1 MGNLKISK
9 AKKKNNSKGTSGIP
23 NWLLS
28 VIISLVLIAV
38 VAGCT
43 FYFISNA
50 GWPMRWTTAM
60 ELDGYKVDV
69 NMMSYYYNRTYSIYL
84 EQQKDNYQN
93 ILYASQ
99 YQYSDEVETYDDF
112 DDYLIKALNFVRTLP
127 HEKQKYK
134 LDDNDG
140 NKYETWKDFFIGET
154 EKGVKELLVYRA
166 EAVKL
171 GITLDKEDYD
181 AIDEEIEAW
190 LSKVRA
196 TSGSNAPE
204 DYIFSQ
210 TYGKSVRRQ
219 DVKKAM
225 ELSALYSKCSERI
238 NNDLKD
244 GITDS
249 DITKEYDENK
259 NNYNLVDYLSYSFDV
274 SYSDAIAEKYG
285 AGKKADDL
293 SDAEKAEVLALYK
306 TKIEE
311 ARAKAAELAAKT
323 ELKDFK
329 EFIINYDVTNGYD
342 DLADSKIATL
352 ESADKPSEENLK
364 TIKDKTISAVIAEVT
379 EGKTEVTDDVTETEV
394 PATDEAEATK
404 TYTVY
409 GISVTDKFASAIR
422 EVKSSLFTSATQGST
437 VNEEATYIAPTKN
450 EDGEEEKDALSEWLF
465 SADRKT
471 NEITTLEEGDGAN
484 GAEVA
489 VSTEKFSVEV
499 AYLTKPAYKDETP
512 CRDIAYMEY
521 ASEDAAK
528 KAIEAIKGIEDLDKD
543 KFLEVADDEENP
555 ALENRKFAGEYAKG
569 TSGQTTFDEW
579 LFNAEP
585 GSYTAEPIV
594 MPSGS
599 SYSVVYRVAFYEG
612 ESTLLT
618 WQYMVKADLYYE
630 RYTARMEEMTENFES
645 NILIF
650 DEATAKIEVSNLF

>member
-69 NMMSYYYNRTYSIYL
+69 NMMSYYYNETCNSYL
-84 EQQKDNYQN
+84 EQQNTNYENSYYESLYNKD
-93 ILYASQ
+93 APT
-99 YQYSDEVETYDDF
+99 YSDL
-112 DDYLIKALNFVRTLP
+112 DDYLIKKLNFDRKKP
-127 HEKQKYK
+127 HEAQKYK
-134 LDDNDG
+134 LDDEKG
-140 NKYETWKDFFIGET
+140 NTYETWKDFFIGET
-154 EKGVKELLVYRA
+154 KKGVKELLVYHS

-171 GITLDKEDYD
+171 GVTLDKEDYD
-181 AIDEEIEAW
+181 AIDEKIEAW
-190 LSKVRA
+190 LSEVRA

-204 DYIFSQ
+204 DFIFSQ

-225 ELSALYSKCSERI
+225 ELSVLASKCSEKI
-238 NNDLKD
+238 NNDVKD

-293 SDAEKAEVLALYK
+293 TDAEKAEVLALYK

-342 DLADSKIATL
+342 DLADSKIAIL
-352 ESADKPSEENLK
+352 ESTDKPSEENLK

-437 VNEEATYIAPTKN
+437 INEEATYIAPTKDA
-450 EDGEEEKDALSEWLF
+450 DGKEEKDALSEWLF
-465 SADRKT
+465 SADRKA
-471 NEITTLEEGDGAN
+471 NEITTVEEGDGAN
-484 GAEVA
+484 STEITA
-489 VSTEKFSVEV
+489 STEKFTAEV

-512 CRDIAYMEY
+512 CRDVAYMVY

-543 KFLEVADDEENP
+543 KFLEVANDKENP
-555 ALENRKFAGEYAKG
+555 AASNEYAEEYAKG
-569 TSGQTTFDEW
+569 TSYETAFDEW
-579 LFNAEP
+579 LFSAEA
-585 GSYTAEPIV
+585 GSYTAEPIA
-594 MPSGS
+594 MSDGS
-599 SYSVVYRVAFYEG
+599 SYIVAYCKG
-612 ESTLLT
+612 ESKLLK
-618 WQYMVKADLYYE
+618 WQYMVKADLYSE
-630 RYTARMEEMTENFES
+630 RYTARREEMTENFES
-645 NILIF
+645 NILTF
-650 DEATAKIEVSNLF
+650 DEAIAKTGQ

>member
-9 AKKKNNSKGTSGIP
+9 AKKKNNTKGTSGIP

-28 VIISLVLIAV
+28 LLITLVLIAV
-38 VAGCT
+38 IAVCV
-43 FYFISNA
+43 FIFITNA

-69 NMMSYYYNRTYSIYL
+69 NMMSYYYKETCNNFLNQHYQTYST
-84 EQQKDNYQN
+84 
-93 ILYASQ
+93 YASFMGEDYTFEDYFEQ
-99 YQYSDEVETYDDF
+99 VEIEYDPDLEPEEQDYKEDDANGDTYEKWSDYFLAQTVES
-112 DDYLIKALNFVRTLP
+112 
-127 HEKQKYK
+127 
-134 LDDNDG
+134 
-140 NKYETWKDFFIGET
+140 
-154 EKGVKELLVYRA
+154 VKELLVYHA

-171 GITLDKEDYD
+171 GVTLDKEDKEAINEDID
-181 AIDEEIEAW
+181 AWISE
-190 LSKVRA
+190 LRA
-196 TSGSNAPE
+196 TNGAAPE
-204 DYIFSQ
+204 DFFFTQ
-210 TYGKSVRRQ
+210 TYGQSVRRR

-225 ELSALYSKCSERI
+225 ELSVLASKCSERI
-238 NNDLKD
+238 SNDLKD

-249 DITKEYDENK
+249 DVTKEYEENK
-259 NNYNLVDYLSYSFDV
+259 NNYNFVDYLSYTFDV
-274 SYSDAIAEKYG
+274 SYSDVIAEKYG
-285 AGKKADDL
+285 ADKTADDL
-293 SDAEKAEVLALYK
+293 SDAEKAEVLTLYK
-306 TKIEE
+306 TKIDE

-329 EFIINYDVTNGYD
+329 DFIINYEVTNGYD

-352 ESADKPSEENLK
+352 ESADKPSEDDLK

-379 EGKTEVTDDVTETEV
+379 EGKEEVTDDVTETEV

-422 EVKSSLFTSATQGST
+422 EIKSSLFTSATQGST
-437 VNEEATYIAPTKN
+437 VNEEATYIAPYEN

-499 AYLTKPAYKDETP
+499 AYLTKPAYRDETP
-512 CRDIAYMEY
+512 CRDVAYMIY
-521 ASEDAAK
+521 TSEDAAK

-543 KFLEVADDEENP
+543 KFLEVANDEENP
-555 ALENRKFAGEYAKG
+555 AADSEFAEEYAKG
-569 TSGQTTFDEW
+569 TSGESALDEW
-579 LFNAEP
+579 LFNAEA
-585 GSYTAEPIV
+585 GSYTAEPV
-594 MPSGS
+594 AMSDSS
-599 SYSVVYRVAFYEG
+599 SYMVAYCKG
-612 ESTLLT
+612 ESTLLK
-618 WQYMVKADLYYE
+618 WQYEVKADLHSE
-630 RYTARMEEMTENFES
+630 RYTERSEEMTENFES

-650 DEATAKIEVSNLF
+650 DKAIVKVGQ

>member
-69 NMMSYYYNRTYSIYL
+69 NMMSYYYKETCNNFINQHSQTYSTYASFRGEDYTIEDYFEEMEIEYDPYL
-84 EQQKDNYQN
+84 EPEEQDYK
-93 ILYASQ
+93 A
-99 YQYSDEVETYDDF
+99 DDKNG
-112 DDYLIKALNFVRTLP
+112 D
-127 HEKQKYK
+127 KYK
-134 LDDNDG
+134 KWSDYFLAQTV
-140 NKYETWKDFFIGET
+140 ER
-154 EKGVKELLVYRA
+154 VKELLVYRA

-171 GITLDKEDYD
+171 GVSLDKEDYD
-181 AIDEEIEAW
+181 AIDEDINSW
-190 LSKVRA
+190 ISKVRA
-196 TSGSNAPE
+196 NSGSNASE

-225 ELSALYSKCSERI
+225 ELSALKEKCSERI

-249 DITKEYDENK
+249 DVTKEYEENK
-259 NNYNLVDYLSYSFDV
+259 NNYNFVDYLSYTFDV
-274 SYSDAIAEKYG
+274 SYSDVIAEKYG
-285 AGKKADDL
+285 ADKKADDL
-293 SDAEKAEVLALYK
+293 SDTEKAEVLTLYK
-306 TKIEE
+306 TKIDE

-329 EFIINYDVTNGYD
+329 DFIINYDVTNGYD
-342 DLADSKIATL
+342 DLADSKISTL
-352 ESADKPSEENLK
+352 ESADKPSEDDLK

-379 EGKTEVTDDVTETEV
+379 EGKEEVTDDVTETEV

-471 NEITTLEEGDGAN
+471 NEITTIEEGDGAN
-484 GAEVA
+484 SAEVA

-499 AYLTKPAYKDETP
+499 AYLTKPAYRDETP
-512 CRDIAYMEY
+512 CRDVAYMEY

-555 ALENRKFAGEYAKG
+555 SANSGFAEEYAEG
-569 TSGQTTFDEW
+569 TSGVSELDEW

-585 GSYTAEPIV
+585 GSYTTEPIA
-594 MPSGS
+594 MSDGS
-599 SYSVVYRVAFYEG
+599 SYMVAYCKG
-612 ESTLLT
+612 ESKLLK
-618 WQYMVKADLYYE
+618 WQYMVKADLYSE

-650 DEATAKIEVSNLF
+650 DEAIAKTEVINLF

>member
-9 AKKKNNSKGTSGIP
+9 AKKKNNSNGTSGIP

-28 VIISLVLIAV
+28 LLITLVLIAV
-38 VAGCT
+38 IAVCV
-43 FYFISNA
+43 FIFITNA

-69 NMMSYYYNRTYSIYL
+69 NMMSYYYQKTQDNFLNQHYQTYSTYASFMGEDYTFEDYF
-84 EQQKDNYQN
+84 EQQVGIKYDPYLDPEEQDYKEDDENGDTYKKW
-93 ILYASQ
+93 
-99 YQYSDEVETYDDF
+99 SDYFLAQTVES
-112 DDYLIKALNFVRTLP
+112 
-127 HEKQKYK
+127 
-134 LDDNDG
+134 
-140 NKYETWKDFFIGET
+140 
-154 EKGVKELLVYRA
+154 VKELLVYRA

-171 GITLDKEDYD
+171 GVTLDKEDKE
-181 AIDEEIEAW
+181 AINQDIDSWISE
-190 LSKVRA
+190 LRA
-196 TSGSNAPE
+196 TNGAAPE
-204 DYIFSQ
+204 DFFFTQ
-210 TYGKSVRRQ
+210 TYGQSVRRR

-225 ELSALYSKCSERI
+225 ELSVLASKCSERI
-238 NNDLKD
+238 SNDLKD

-249 DITKEYDENK
+249 DVTKEYEENK
-259 NNYNLVDYLSYSFDV
+259 NNYNFVDYLSYTFDV
-274 SYSDAIAEKYG
+274 SYSDVIAEKYG
-285 AGKKADDL
+285 ADKKADDL
-293 SDAEKAEVLALYK
+293 SDAEKAEVLTLYK
-306 TKIEE
+306 TKIDE

-329 EFIINYDVTNGYD
+329 DFIINYDVTNGYD

-352 ESADKPSEENLK
+352 ESADKPSEDDLK

-379 EGKTEVTDDVTETEV
+379 EGKAEVTDDVTETEV
-394 PATDEAEATK
+394 PATEETEATK

-437 VNEEATYIAPTKN
+437 VNEEATYIAPYEN

-499 AYLTKPAYKDETP
+499 AYLTKPSYRDETP
-512 CRDIAYMEY
+512 CRDVAYMIY
-521 ASEDAAK
+521 VSEDAAK

-543 KFLEVADDEENP
+543 KFLEVANDEENP
-555 ALENRKFAGEYAKG
+555 AAESEFAEEYAKG
-569 TSGQTTFDEW
+569 TSGESALDEW
-579 LFNAEP
+579 LFNAEA
-585 GSYTAEPIV
+585 GSYTAEPV
-594 MPSGS
+594 AMSDGS
-599 SYSVVYRVAFYEG
+599 SYMVAYCKG
-612 ESTLLT
+612 ESTLLK
-618 WQYMVKADLYYE
+618 WQYTVKADLHSE
-630 RYTARMEEMTENFES
+630 RYTERSEEMTENFES

-650 DEATAKIEVSNLF
+650 DEAIVKVGQ

>member
-9 AKKKNNSKGTSGIP
+9 AKKKNNSNGTSGIP

-28 VIISLVLIAV
+28 LLITLVLLAVIAV
-38 VAGCT
+38 CV
-43 FYFISNA
+43 FIFITNA

-69 NMMSYYYNRTYSIYL
+69 NMMSYYYQKTQDNFLNQHYQTYST
-84 EQQKDNYQN
+84 
-93 ILYASQ
+93 YASFMGEDYTFEDYFEQ
-99 YQYSDEVETYDDF
+99 VNIKYDPYLDPELQDYKEDDENGDTYEKWSDYFLAQTVES
-112 DDYLIKALNFVRTLP
+112 
-127 HEKQKYK
+127 
-134 LDDNDG
+134 
-140 NKYETWKDFFIGET
+140 
-154 EKGVKELLVYRA
+154 VKELLVYRA

-171 GITLDKEDYD
+171 GVTLDKEDKEAINEDID
-181 AIDEEIEAW
+181 AWISE
-190 LSKVRA
+190 LRA
-196 TSGSNAPE
+196 SNGAAPE
-204 DYIFSQ
+204 DFFFTQ
-210 TYGKSVRRQ
+210 TYGKSVRRR

-225 ELSALYSKCSERI
+225 ELSVLASKCSERI
-238 NNDLKD
+238 SNDLKD

-249 DITKEYDENK
+249 DVTKEYEENK
-259 NNYNLVDYLSYSFDV
+259 NNYNFVDYLSYTFDV
-274 SYSDAIAEKYG
+274 SYSDVIAEKYG
-285 AGKKADDL
+285 ADKKADDL
-293 SDAEKAEVLALYK
+293 SDAEKAEVLTLYK
-306 TKIEE
+306 TKIDE

-329 EFIINYDVTNGYD
+329 DFIINYDVTNGYD

-352 ESADKPSEENLK
+352 ESADKPSEDDLK

-409 GISVTDKFASAIR
+409 GISVTDKFATAIR
-422 EVKSSLFTSATQGST
+422 EIKSSLFTSATQGST
-437 VNEEATYIAPTKN
+437 VNEEATYIAPYEN

-499 AYLTKPAYKDETP
+499 AYLTKPAYRDETP
-512 CRDIAYMEY
+512 CRDVAYMIY

-543 KFLEVADDEENP
+543 KFLEVANDEENP
-555 ALENRKFAGEYAKG
+555 AAESEFAEEYAKG
-569 TSGQTTFDEW
+569 TSGESALDEW
-579 LFNAEP
+579 LFNAEA
-585 GSYTAEPIV
+585 GSYTAEPV
-594 MPSGS
+594 AMSDGS
-599 SYSVVYRVAFYEG
+599 SYMVAYCKG
-612 ESTLLT
+612 ESTLLK
-618 WQYMVKADLYYE
+618 WQYTVKADLHSE
-630 RYTARMEEMTENFES
+630 RYTERSEEMTENFES

-650 DEATAKIEVSNLF
+650 DEAIVKVGQ

>member
-9 AKKKNNSKGTSGIP
+9 AKKKNNAKGTSGIP

-69 NMMSYYYNRTYSIYL
+69 NMMSYYYNETCNSYL
-84 EQQKDNYQN
+84 EQQNTNYENSYYESLYNKD
-93 ILYASQ
+93 APT
-99 YQYSDEVETYDDF
+99 YSDL
-112 DDYLIKALNFVRTLP
+112 DDYLIKKLNFDRTLP
-127 HEKQKYK
+127 HEAQEYK
-134 LDDNDG
+134 LDNNEG
-140 NKYETWKDFFIGET
+140 NAYATWKDFFISET
-154 EKGVKELLVYRA
+154 VKGVKELLVYHA
-166 EAVKL
+166 EAAKL
-171 GITLDKEDYD
+171 GVTLDKEDYD
-181 AIDEEIEAW
+181 AIDEKIEAW
-190 LSKVRA
+190 LSEVRA

-204 DYIFSQ
+204 DFIFSQ

-225 ELSALYSKCSERI
+225 ELSVLASKCSEKI
-238 NNDLKD
+238 NNDVKD

-342 DLADSKIATL
+342 DLADSKIAIL
-352 ESADKPSEENLK
+352 ESTDKPSEENLK

-394 PATDEAEATK
+394 PATEETEATK

-422 EVKSSLFTSATQGST
+422 EVKSSLFTSATQSST
-437 VNEEATYIAPTKN
+437 VNEEATYIAPTKDA
-450 EDGEEEKDALSEWLF
+450 DGKEEKDALSEWLF
-465 SADRKT
+465 SADRKA
-471 NEITTLEEGDGAN
+471 NEITTVEEGDGAN
-484 GAEVA
+484 STEITA
-489 VSTEKFSVEV
+489 STEKFTAEV

-512 CRDIAYMEY
+512 CRDVAYMVY
-521 ASEDAAK
+521 ASKDAAS
-528 KAIEAIKGIEDLDKD
+528 KAIEAIKAIEKLDKD
-543 KFLEVADDEENP
+543 SFLDIANDEANP
-555 ALENRKFAGEYAKG
+555 AANNEYAEEYAKG
-569 TSGQTTFDEW
+569 TSYETAFDEW
-579 LFNAEP
+579 LFSAEA
-585 GSYTAEPIV
+585 GSYTAEPIA
-594 MPSGS
+594 MSDGS
-599 SYSVVYRVAFYEG
+599 SYIVAYCKG
-612 ESTLLT
+612 ESKLLK
-618 WQYMVKADLYYE
+618 WQYMVKADLYSE
-630 RYTARMEEMTENFES
+630 RYTARREEMTENFES
-645 NILIF
+645 NILTF
-650 DEATAKIEVSNLF
+650 DEAIAKTGQ